1 MNTIDTGLVRFELPF
16 DRGTEEIF
24 FNPNDTGFFVRL
36 KDLLDFLPEKYKEAF
51 EKFNAEGVTKE
62 EQINITRQVN
72 EEICEQFD
80 IAFGNKVSDKIFKWC
95 SPTSVVR
102 NLKMYYP
109 YYFLQ
114 MISPDIE
121 KETGEAMAEI
131 QEEIKKISS
140 KHNVEQFKK

>member
-16 DRGTEEIF
+16 DRGPEEIF

-51 EKFNAEGVTKE
+51 ERFNAEGVTKE

-80 IAFGNKVSDKIFKWC
+80 VAFGNKVSDKIFKWC